1 MWGVI
6 ASTFSRSIGS
16 IKVRY
21 SKYLKTEEFLLLMS
35 EIREAGI
42 GAVHSSSGGE
52 GYEYG
57 LIEGTGGG
65 GGGGGSEEEA
75 AAGSAFSSSGGAPK
89 TGQAAS
95 SASAGSK
102 RGAAAADSHD
112 QSSSSD
118 QPSFSG
124 NMMGN
129 QSNAEVLAL
138 ANASIMDSLT
148 LPSEAVAVMSSSSS
162 SSVPSSSSLGKR
174 SSRYIK

>member
-65 GGGGGSEEEA
+65 GGGSEEE
-75 AAGSAFSSSGGAPK
+75 AAGSAFSSSGGALK

-102 RGAAAADSHD
+102 RGAAAAADSHD

>member
-1 MWGVI
+1 MNNPSSSSSSWVTTGMWGVI
-6 ASTFSRSIGS
+6 ATTFSRSIGS

-57 LIEGTGGG
+57 LMEGTGA
-65 GGGGGSEEEA
+65 GSEEEETAAATALKAAA
-75 AAGSAFSSSGGAPK
+75 AAG
-89 TGQAAS
+89 T
-95 SASAGSK
+95 K
-102 RGAAAADSHD
+102 RGAAAADSHE
-112 QSSSSD
+112 QSSD

-124 NMMGN
+124 TTGN

-148 LPSEAVAVMSSSSS
+148 LPSEAVAVMSNSSA
-162 SSVPSSSSLGKR
+162 PSSSLGKR

>member
-1 MWGVI
+1 MNNSSSSSSSSSWVTTGMWGVI
-6 ASTFSRSIGS
+6 ATTFSRSIGS

-57 LIEGTGGG
+57 LMEGT
-65 GGGGGSEEEA
+65 GGGSEEEEAGSATALKAA
-75 AAGSAFSSSGGAPK
+75 AAGN
-89 TGQAAS
+89 
-95 SASAGSK
+95 K
-102 RGAAAADSHD
+102 RGAAAADE
-112 QSSSSD
+112 QSSD

-124 NMMGN
+124 TTGN

-148 LPSEAVAVMSSSSS
+148 LPSEAVAVMSNSSA
-162 SSVPSSSSLGKR
+162 PSSSLGKR

>member
-6 ASTFSRSIGS
+6 ATTFSRSIGS

-57 LIEGTGGG
+57 LMEGA
-65 GGGGGSEEEA
+65 GGGSEEEEA
-75 AAGSAFSSSGGAPK
+75 GSATALKAAGS
-89 TGQAAS
+89 TGN
-95 SASAGSK
+95 K
-102 RGAAAADSHD
+102 RGAAAADE
-112 QSSSSD
+112 QSSD

-124 NMMGN
+124 TTGN

-148 LPSEAVAVMSSSSS
+148 LPSEAVAVMSNSSA
-162 SSVPSSSSLGKR
+162 PSSSLGKR

>member
-6 ASTFSRSIGS
+6 ATTFSRSIGS

-57 LIEGTGGG
+57 LMEGA
-65 GGGGGSEEEA
+65 GGGSEEEEAGSATALKAA
-75 AAGSAFSSSGGAPK
+75 AAGS
-89 TGQAAS
+89 TGN
-95 SASAGSK
+95 K
-102 RGAAAADSHD
+102 RGAAAADE
-112 QSSSSD
+112 QSSD

-124 NMMGN
+124 TTGN

-148 LPSEAVAVMSSSSS
+148 LPSEAVAVMSNSSA
-162 SSVPSSSSLGKR
+162 PSSSLGKR

>member
-6 ASTFSRSIGS
+6 ATTFSRSIGS

-57 LIEGTGGG
+57 LMEGT
-65 GGGGGSEEEA
+65 GGGSEEEE
-75 AAGSAFSSSGGAPK
+75 AGSATALK
-89 TGQAAS
+89 TGN
-95 SASAGSK
+95 K
-102 RGAAAADSHD
+102 RGAAAAADE
-112 QSSSSD
+112 QSSD

-124 NMMGN
+124 TTGN

-148 LPSEAVAVMSSSSS
+148 LPSEAVAVMSNSSA
-162 SSVPSSSSLGKR
+162 PSSSLGKR

>member
-6 ASTFSRSIGS
+6 ATTFSRSIGS

-57 LIEGTGGG
+57 LMEGVGV
-65 GGGGGSEEEA
+65 GGGSEEEEAGSATALKAA
-75 AAGSAFSSSGGAPK
+75 AAGN
-89 TGQAAS
+89 
-95 SASAGSK
+95 K
-102 RGAAAADSHD
+102 RGAAAADSHE
-112 QSSSSD
+112 QSSD

-124 NMMGN
+124 TTGN

-148 LPSEAVAVMSSSSS
+148 LPSEAVAVMSN
-162 SSVPSSSSLGKR
+162 SSVPSSSLGKR